1 MTIKNKE
8 IIKFIKHI
16 LKKIEPINKII
27 NKSKLHFKNKSRL
40 EVDPVTKFD
49 LLIEKK
55 IRETIKKKF
64 PDHKIIGEEI
74 KSKKTNSSFTW
85 YVDPIDGTKALLM
98 GLSNWSN
105 LIGLFDNSKS
115 ILSVANF
122 PALNKVYFADKNN
135 TYCKSDGKIKTLNSS
150 KKNKL
155 DKIII
160 AMNTMST
167 NKNIKVLKRIKKKFF
182 LKITG
187 ADALNYCLLCEGK
200 IDVVIE
206 CGLKKVD
213 FYPLMRMIKN
223 SGAVI
228 SDWKGKQ
235 KYKYGDVLVSSN
247 KKLHSYFLKNI
258 LIN

>member
-1 MTIKNKE
+1 MTPKNKE
-8 IIKFIKHI
+8 IIKFIKHV
-16 LKKIEPINKII
+16 LKKIEPINKKI
-27 NKSKLHFKNKSRL
+27 NKSKLNFKNKSRL

-64 PDHKIIGEEI
+64 PDHRIIGEEI
-74 KSKKTNSSFTW
+74 KSKKTKSHFTW
-85 YVDPIDGTKALLM
+85 YIDPIDGTKALVM

-105 LIGLFDNSKS
+105 LIGLFNNSKS

-135 TYCKSDGKIKTLNSS
+135 TYLKSDGKTKILNLT
-150 KKNKL
+150 KKNILNKT
-155 DKIII
+155 II
-160 AMNTMST
+160 AMNTIST
-167 NKNIKVLKRIKKKFF
+167 NKNIKILERIKKKFF

-206 CGLKKVD
+206 SGLKKVD

-223 SGAVI
+223 SGGLI
-228 SDWKGKQ
+228 SDWEGKQ
-235 KYKYGDVLVSSN
+235 NYKHGDVLVSSN
-247 KKLHSYFLKNI
+247 KKLHSYFLKSI
-258 LIN
+258 LV